1 MENKKTIPW
10 ISCAKFMAI
19 FGVLISHSWRI
30 LKINEEYVWGVTYC
44 VSLFILIS
52 GLLSYRSNVH
62 HNYTYIQSIVHS
74 LKKIIIAYLI
84 ATFIC
89 QAWSYKTFDFIR
101 YVKGLIAFPG
111 PFYYVFLYIHL
122 MLVSKVL
129 YNLIAF
135 KTRICLLKDLTVGYC
150 VIVISY
156 ISTNYSN
163 ILNVFGGGGIVRW
176 NLPVFVLPWNDIRE
190 V

>member
-1 MENKKTIPW
+1 M
-10 ISCAKFMAI
+10 
-19 FGVLISHSWRI
+19 
-30 LKINEEYVWGVTYC
+30 
-44 VSLFILIS
+44 
-52 GLLSYRSNVH
+52 H

-163 ILNVFGGGGIVRW
+163 ILNVFGGGRLSE
-176 NLPVFVLPWNDIRE
+176 N
-190 V
+190 